1 MLITA
6 IRRKRGDL
14 YAVYS
19 GGEEVAL
26 IDSETLA
33 ECERLAVG
41 NELTEEEL
49 DDIQAQSNRRQARSK
64 ALGIVARK
72 EISRRAIIKKL
83 GESGFSEDACEYAA
97 DEMERLGFVNDRR
110 CAEML
115 AEDIYHLRHFGR
127 RRCAYELQG
136 KGIDKELADEV
147 AAELAPEPQEAIYGL
162 LKGKLAR
169 DMDSE
174 AGIKRCMNTLMRYGY
189 EPSDIREAFA
199 RLRDEEE

>member
-14 YAVYS
+14 YAVYCS
-19 GGEEVAL
+19 AEEIAL

-41 NELTEEEL
+41 EDLTEEEI
-49 DDIQAQSNRRQARSK
+49 DEIQAQSYRRQARTK

-72 EISRRAIIKKL
+72 EISRKAIIKKL
-83 GESGFSEDACEYAA
+83 GEAGFSEDAAGYAA

-110 CAEML
+110 CAEMM
-115 AEDIYHLRHFGR
+115 AEDIYHLRSFGR
-127 RRCAYELQG
+127 RRCAYELQN
-136 KGIDKELADEV
+136 KGIEKELAEEV

-162 LKGKLAR
+162 LTGKLAR

-189 EPSDIREAFA
+189 EPSDIRAVFA
-199 RLRDEEE
+199 RLRDEQE